1 MRKRQKQREKTKKG
15 SVCIWT
21 LCGFFSAL
29 MVLAV
34 IAKIFWI

>member
-1 MRKRQKQREKTKKG
+1 MRKREKQITGRRKG
-15 SVCIWT
+15 TVCIWT